1 MVRRCVPKVEN
12 EGILIH
18 CHSSP
23 YEGLF
28 EATKMSQKV
37 LQSGFYWPTLFKD
50 CLPLLKVMT
59 DVNGLVTSKGG
70 MRCP

>member
-1 MVRRCVPKVEN
+1 MDQVVRRCVLKVEY

-23 YEGLF
+23 YEGHF
-28 EATKMSQKV
+28 EAIKMSQKV

-50 CLPLLKVMT
+50 CLPLLKVVT
-59 DVNGLVTSKGG
+59 DVNGLETSKG
-70 MRCP
+70 